1 MEKFE
6 RFYEKLKFAVDYLK
20 DTDYELWVKVSRYIL
35 DGEGKSEILLEAAT
49 KISFNKAMSSS
60 AMLLVDI
67 YENEMFQKEDANYP
81 YMIHSVREMITRN
94 MITQESN
101 SSSKRLYAIKMQNGT
116 VKIGIA
122 TNANG
127 RFSQIKASSGMNI
140 EKVVYTDIFQNASKE
155 ENRLHKK
162 FKSNRLNGEFFSIPF
177 DKAEREL
184 REIAEKENI
193 ALNFNILEV

>member
-155 ENRLHKK
+155 ENRLHKNSK
-162 FKSNRLNGEFFSIPF
+162 VT
-177 DKAEREL
+177 D
-184 REIAEKENI
+184 
-193 ALNFNILEV
+193 